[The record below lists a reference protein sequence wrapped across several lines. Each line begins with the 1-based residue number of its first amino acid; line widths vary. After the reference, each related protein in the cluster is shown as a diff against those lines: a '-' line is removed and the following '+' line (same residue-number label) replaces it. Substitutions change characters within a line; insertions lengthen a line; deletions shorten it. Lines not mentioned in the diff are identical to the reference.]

1 MSGKISKID
10 LMFQKPK
17 KTNISRP
24 KASVD
29 QKPSFF
35 LKPKR
40 RASIWTL
47 FWRAEQPPISHMDP
61 IRPKNVFWEI
71 KKEILEPRLVIA
83 HIMWIGVR
91 GYRDLTPDIWKFN
104 PWHIKMNPWHMGI
117 YGKYVENIYIFWK
130 TTTFFENM

>member
-1 MSGKISKID
+1 MDIWAIERTIKYLHFACRTFLKNVKNISKIN

-17 KTNISRP
+17 NQNISRP

-40 RASIWTL
+40 RVSIWTL

-71 KKEILEPRLVIA
+71 KKYLRAAPSLA
-83 HIMWIGVR
+83 L
-91 GYRDLTPDIWKFN
+91 DDN
-104 PWHIKMNPWHMGI
+104 
-117 YGKYVENIYIFWK
+117 
-130 TTTFFENM
+130 